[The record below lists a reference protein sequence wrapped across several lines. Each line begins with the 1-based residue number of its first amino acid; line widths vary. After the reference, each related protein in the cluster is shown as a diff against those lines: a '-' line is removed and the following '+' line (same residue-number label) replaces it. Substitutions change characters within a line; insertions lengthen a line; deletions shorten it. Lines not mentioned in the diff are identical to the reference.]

1 MLDTH
6 ARKYVQPLLERIAN
20 LLIRIEVCANL
31 ATVIAFVV
39 GVLSAG
45 MVCLRWYWPAVAVLW
60 LSGLLD
66 AVDGTI
72 ARKTNTASPLGTLL
86 DIVFDRIVEILQLM
100 ALIYIAPELALYV
113 AVVLSCIIVSMTIFL
128 TVGASAAN
136 SREKTVKKSFYYQA
150 GLAER
155 SEGFIMIT
163 LTVLL
168 EKYRAIVLL
177 AFAAMILF
185 TAVQRFI
192 EAVRLFGNHEKN
204 ENH

>member
-1 MLDTH
+1 VLDTK

-20 LLIRIEVCANL
+20 LFIRMGVSANL
-31 ATVIAFVV
+31 ATVIAFAV

-128 TVGASAAN
+128 TVGAAAGN
-136 SREKTVKKSFYYQA
+136 STEKSFYYQA

-163 LTVLL
+163 LAVLL

>member
-6 ARKYVQPLLERIAN
+6 ARKYVQPLLDRIAG
-20 LLIRIEVCANL
+20 LLIRMGISANA
-31 ATVIAFVV
+31 ATITAFAA

-45 MVCLRWYWPAVAVLW
+45 ALCLRWLWPAVALLW

-72 ARKTNTASPLGTLL
+72 ARKTNTSSPLGTLL
-86 DIVFDRIVEILQLM
+86 DIVFDRIVEILQLL
-100 ALIYIAPELALYV
+100 ALIYIAPELALCV

-128 TVGASAAN
+128 TVGAASAN
-136 SREKTVKKSFYYQA
+136 KRENDVKKTFYYQA

-163 LTVLL
+163 LAVLL

-185 TAVQRFI
+185 TAFQRFM
-192 EAVRLFGNHEKN
+192 EAVRLFGSREKTN
-204 ENH
+204 G

>member
-1 MLDTH
+1 MLDTN

-20 LLIRIEVCANL
+20 LFIRIGISANA
-31 ATVIAFVV
+31 ATIMAFAV

-45 MVCLRWYWPAVAVLW
+45 LVCLRLFWPAVAVLW
-60 LSGLLD
+60 VSGLLD

-72 ARKTNTASPLGTLL
+72 ARKTGTSSPLGTFL

-113 AVVLSCIIVSMTIFL
+113 AVVLSSIIISMTIFL
-128 TVGASAAN
+128 TVGAAAKN
-136 SREKTVKKSFYYQA
+136 NTEKSFYYQV

-155 SEGFIMIT
+155 SEGFIM
-163 LTVLL
+163 LSLAVLL
-168 EKYRAIVLL
+168 EKYRVIVLL
-177 AFAAMILF
+177 VFAGIILF

-192 EAVRLFGNHEKN
+192 EAVKLLKN
-204 ENH
+204 SKTAD